1 MSARKPIPRSQPP
14 VSADSDRAKEVSGT
28 DAPPA
33 GFAAAILPTPM
44 VREVSHKGRMVN
56 GGYQPENARWGA
68 VLTETVGD
76 KRIGRDPMTIP
87 PDVLTKAGHG
97 PRRTSAVVAA
107 IDMPV
112 ADDIKKY
119 RDIREHCLDCSSGNK
134 AEVRRC
140 AIYDCAA
147 WPYRTG
153 KSPHNPRR
161 GKNPFAKRT
170 TPAT

>member
-1 MSARKPIPRSQPP
+1 MTGRSLFALLQGP
-14 VSADSDRAKEVSGT
+14 VSADLDRAGEVAGPHL
-28 DAPPA
+28 PPA
-33 GFAAAILPTPM
+33 GSAAAILPTPM
-44 VREVSHKGRMVN
+44 ARDVSYKGRMVN

-97 PRRTSAVVAA
+97 PRRTSAIVAA

-112 ADDIKKY
+112 ADDIKEY
-119 RDIREHCLDCSSGNK
+119 RDIRRHCMDCSSGNA
-134 AEVRRC
+134 AEARRC
-140 AIYDCAA
+140 AVYDCAA

-153 KSPHNPRR
+153 KNPHNPRR
-161 GKNPFAKRT
+161 GRNPFTKGR
-170 TPAT
+170 